1 MSQLRITL
9 QRSIIGRP
17 QDQKDTAR
25 ILGFTRRTNRTVVR
39 PDNPAIR
46 GMINKLSH
54 LVSVAEIEQEHN
66 IQRGS

>member
-25 ILGFTRRTNRTVVR
+25 ILGFTRTNRTVVR